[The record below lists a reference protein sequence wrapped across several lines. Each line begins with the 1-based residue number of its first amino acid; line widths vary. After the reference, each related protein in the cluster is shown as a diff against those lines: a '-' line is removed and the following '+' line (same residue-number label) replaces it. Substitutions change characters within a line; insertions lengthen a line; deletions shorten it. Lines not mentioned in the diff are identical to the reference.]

1 MKKNQLFEI
10 YLVSNTQ
17 NNKVYIG
24 ATSQGSAKRFK
35 QHVWKSES
43 GSNYSFHKA
52 IREFGTD
59 VFEVKTLE
67 YVNTIDEAKEREK
80 Y

>member
-35 QHVWKSES
+35 QHVWKRKVAPIIL
-43 GSNYSFHKA
+43 FIKQ
-52 IREFGTD
+52 
-59 VFEVKTLE
+59 
-67 YVNTIDEAKEREK
+67 
-80 Y
+80 